1 MSSSTEKKIGLNI
14 LNYKVSILMDFIS
27 QIQNTRTKTKL
38 MSNSKSNISA
48 NHLLQM
54 ANQTTSINIIAK
66 IWIMKVSQIKLAK
79 LAEYIMGKQVVVNLG
94 VFVN

>member
-1 MSSSTEKKIGLNI
+1 MSSTTEKKIGLNI
-14 LNYKVSILMDFIS
+14 LNYIVSILMAFIS

-48 NHLLQM
+48 NHLSQM
-54 ANQTTSINIIAK
+54 ANQTTSINIAK

>member
-1 MSSSTEKKIGLNI
+1 MSSTTEKKIGLNI
-14 LNYKVSILMDFIS
+14 LNYIVSILMAFIS

-38 MSNSKSNISA
+38 MANSKSNISA
-48 NHLLQM
+48 NHLSQM
-54 ANQTTSINIIAK
+54 ANQTTSINIAK